1 MLRPILVY
9 EVLHSMIIERE
20 STKTWSIL
28 VIKIVKNESWNLA
41 TKGFLC
47 RKFHGQAEKNQR
59 HLVEKIKQTL
69 NLANNSFPEYFS
81 TTFKVVNGFLKE

>member
-1 MLRPILVY
+1 M
-9 EVLHSMIIERE
+9 
-20 STKTWSIL
+20 K
-28 VIKIVKNESWNLA
+28 A

>member
-1 MLRPILVY
+1 MLRPVLVY

-28 VIKIVKNESWNLA
+28 VIKIMKNKSWNLV
-41 TKGFLC
+41 TKGFY
-47 RKFHGQAEKNQR
+47 AENSMAKPKKSTSLGWNK
-59 HLVEKIKQTL
+59 ENQTL